1 VTIRPAVMNGGNRE
15 QRKEM
20 NSSVIDKRTE
30 EVRRNTTISICRVS

>member
-1 VTIRPAVMNGGNRE
+1 
-15 QRKEM
+15 M